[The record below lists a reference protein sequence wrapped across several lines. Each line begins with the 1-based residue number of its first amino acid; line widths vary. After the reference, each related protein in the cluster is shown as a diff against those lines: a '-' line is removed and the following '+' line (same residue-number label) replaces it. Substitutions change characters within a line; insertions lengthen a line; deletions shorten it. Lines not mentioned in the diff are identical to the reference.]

1 MMVSVI
7 IEVVLPPDTVELP
20 KPPNPGA
27 FLPCLSASLRACCN
41 SFALRRISALAS
53 RSWVYEKR
61 HTWMQLWVQTKLV
74 NKNRKVRQRSLKE
87 RHKPAVS
94 KKTLFTSLTA
104 LNTFSSWESI
114 SVKVLI
120 CARLTF
126 SRYPKATISSN
137 AKIKSKQC
145 SDISFSSKARQYSG
159 I

>member
-1 MMVSVI
+1 MIVSVI
-7 IEVVLPPDTVELP
+7 MAAVLPPETAELP
-20 KPPNPGA
+20 NPPNPGA

-53 RSWVYEKR
+53 RSWVYKKR
-61 HTWMQLWVQTKLV
+61 HTWMCLWAQSILANKEEKQIWSIKGNLYKLEV
-74 NKNRKVRQRSLKE
+74 TE
-87 RHKPAVS
+87 
-94 KKTLFTSLTA
+94 KKLFTSLTA

-126 SRYPKATISSN
+126 SRYPRATISSK